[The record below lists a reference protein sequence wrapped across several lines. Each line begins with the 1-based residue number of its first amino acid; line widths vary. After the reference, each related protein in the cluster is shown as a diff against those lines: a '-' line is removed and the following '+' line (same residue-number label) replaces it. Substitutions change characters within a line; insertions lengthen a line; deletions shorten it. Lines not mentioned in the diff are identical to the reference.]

1 MKIKGLERENTVH
14 PRMNQIVIVRKIHHQ
29 RTQTLTTDQEIKE
42 SILEN
47 NPVPS
52 NFLSRQKLDDY
63 LLKNLLEAGKKD
75 EIFSDRSQMRT

>member
-52 NFLSRQKLDDY
+52 NFLSRQKLDEY
-63 LLKNLLEAGKKD
+63 LLKNLLEPGKKD

>member
-63 LLKNLLEAGKKD
+63 LLKNLLETGKKD